1 METSAPVGAR
11 FTKAGQMA
19 RLRNLLNADS
29 TKKGTVRL
37 KMQQADTA
45 CTYPT
50 QYGWDVVVPSSFDIT
65 KEENADIVLGMVIHE
80 DGHHLYT
87 DLDYYKRCK
96 KLNNGLLVK
105 KVLNAFDDIQQ
116 EHRKRAHRPGDHR
129 LLSSMYSALVD
140 VGFYSVVEDGLGCA
154 LFTVFFGGHA
164 VTNDYPAMRKI
175 AAQQSKRLRD
185 IAGPQ
190 MADEIERFIPM
201 TTSVKSTKDAFEL
214 ALRFLDFFG
223 IDTSPIVPPSTPP
236 NSNDDSSDESDSGQA
251 GDGSDSGDDDSSDES
266 DSGQAGDGSDSGD
279 DDSSD
284 ESDSGQAGDGADS
297 GDDDSS
303 DESDSGQAGDGA
315 DSGDDDSSDESDSGQ
330 AGSSDAP
337 SGSNP
342 AGNDYL
348 SEVQDE
354 VNSGAGESVPS
365 ADALDT
371 INSNIKDCLSPE
383 GESAIQFPSS
393 NASAMKLNPPDVG
406 DLDVAQAKRLSSGL
420 ASHLRKLLVSQS
432 RTQRCYRENGKRTS
446 VNRLINVWQGETRV
460 YRHKKH
466 EEGSNTAVSI
476 LVDLSPS
483 MEYQLPSGVSRITVA
498 NQVGF
503 ALANAIEMING
514 NVVEIFYFDEGGKLV
529 KPFNQRIAQI
539 PQCIG
544 RRPDGFSTNI
554 SSALEPALLSLL
566 RQPQPRKVLLALTDG
581 HTESPDKARA
591 LIRGAEFFG
600 IDSYGIAIG
609 DASASQ
615 YVTQYIK
622 PENTVTVSTEDELR
636 NSMFELVSNAMIS
649 PPRG

>member
-236 NSNDDSSDESDSGQA
+236 NSN
-251 GDGSDSGDDDSSDES
+251 
-266 DSGQAGDGSDSGD
+266 
-279 DDSSD
+279 
-284 ESDSGQAGDGADS
+284 
-297 GDDDSS
+297 
-303 DESDSGQAGDGA
+303 
-315 DSGDDDSSDESDSGQ
+315 DDSSDESDSGQ